1 MPAWVSPGML
11 RTWAGLRAARR
22 SKAVEPARA
31 ARTVKGSGKRGPG
44 ARRVPEGPS
53 LLSFSRGISRLFP
66 FFSLIALGAFAAC
79 GDSASPAPD
88 AGTAPDASGTAEPEA
103 GPLPEEDSGPDAQ
116 KDANPDSGSPIEAGP
131 VTCGTEK
138 IRVVAG
144 NLSGASATYDD
155 NRGIRIF
162 RGLKPD
168 IALVQ
173 EVRYGDNSPAAQ
185 RAFVDAAFGTGYSFV
200 RGQLAN
206 ASDIPN
212 AVVSRFPIVASGEWI
227 DPNVNNRTFVWAKID
242 VPGPKDVYAVSV
254 HLLTTNGNERGLEA
268 KALVDEVAKLP
279 AGTTVLLG
287 GDFNTT
293 SRTET
298 ALVNL
303 GAAFATGGPYP
314 ADQAGNMNTNTSRA
328 RPYDWVLA
336 TPGID
341 TCKIPVTLGSAS
353 FPNGLVFDSRVF
365 TPLDDVSPVQLSDS
379 DSPLQHMAIVRDF
392 TLPE

>member
-1 MPAWVSPGML
+1 VA
-11 RTWAGLRAARR
+11 
-22 SKAVEPARA
+22 
-31 ARTVKGSGKRGPG
+31 RGPG
-44 ARRVPEGPS
+44 ASPKEPS
-53 LLSFSRGISRLFP
+53 LLSFSRGISRLLP
-66 FFSLIALGAFAAC
+66 LVAVVASGAFAAC

-88 AGTAPDASGTAEPEA
+88 AGPAPDASGNVELEG
-103 GPLPEEDSGPDAQ
+103 GPLPEEDSGVDAR
-116 KDANPDSGSPIEAGP
+116 KDATQDSAPPPEAGS

-162 RGLKPD
+162 RGLNPD
-168 IALVQ
+168 VALVQ

-212 AVVSRFPIVASGEWI
+212 AVVSRYPIVASGEWI

-242 VPGPKDVYAVSV
+242 VPGPKDIYAVSV

-303 GAAFATGGPYP
+303 GAAFATAGPYP
-314 ADQAGNMNTNTSRA
+314 ADQAGNVNTNTSRA

-341 TCKIPVTLGSAS
+341 TCKVPVTIGSAS
-353 FPNGLVFDSRVF
+353 FANGLVFDSRVF
-365 TPLDDVSPVQLSDS
+365 TPLDDVAPVLLSDS

-392 TLPE
+392 NLPE